1 MEHRGSWLRRFLGFV
16 APYKRTLTICLACA
30 LLVSVTSTAL
40 PLAIRST
47 FDRAVAGD
55 DALWPWLTLLLGL
68 GALRGFGHFYRRSRI
83 FQLVWGI
90 EFDLRNAIYERL
102 QRLDFARH
110 DQLDAGQL
118 VSRSNADVQ
127 ALTQVVTL
135 TPMTLGNLLMFL
147 TSVVVMLTLSPLMAS
162 VLAVTLPL
170 VAVTSWRM
178 GKRMYPSSW
187 DMLQWQ
193 AEVAGVVEES
203 VTGVRVVK
211 GFGQERRQLG
221 RLIDASVKLFG
232 SRMRNARIQA
242 RYAPTLNVIP
252 VLGQLVV
259 LAGGGYLVIEGRVTL
274 GTFLAFQ
281 TYLTM
286 MIWPARD
293 LAWVITS
300 VQQARA
306 AAERVFEI
314 LDAEPVIRQAMDA
327 VEPAIPAGTEPRGRV
342 ELDDVTFGYRK
353 DRPVLRGASL
363 VVEAGERIALV
374 GGSGSGK
381 TSLALLLP
389 RFYDVDGG
397 AVRVDGQDVRTL
409 HLEAHRRRFGIV
421 FEESFLFSES
431 VRANIAY
438 GHADATDEQVEAAAR
453 AAAAHDFILEL
464 ADGYDT
470 VVGERGHSL
479 SGGQRQRI
487 ALARALLTDPDILIL
502 DDATSSIDVQVEQ
515 EIHETLRRIA
525 EGRTTILVAHRR
537 STLELA
543 TRIVVLDEG
552 RVLDTGTH
560 EELLARCPAYRRLLR
575 GDEVLGDEAAALPEL
590 PTPEAW
596 PPVAELPALAGRSF
610 LEEDELDEE
619 LLEGLADLGPIV
631 DEPRVDV
638 EAEAAATG
646 PFRLRSFLR
655 PYRGP
660 LLAGVALVL
669 GDVLLSLAGPAVV
682 RRAVDR
688 GIVRGDTDELLV
700 ASMVFF
706 ATAIGSFLAQRTLMV
721 FTSRTAQRILLALR
735 IRIFAQLQRLGI
747 DFYEREMAGR
757 IMTRATSDI
766 DTVQTLFQQGMLGAL
781 AGVAMFAGSAF
792 VLLAMNPLLAS
803 ATLTIVVPLVL
814 LTRWFQRRSD
824 VEFTEAREQLAAV
837 NASFQESLS
846 GVRVAQ
852 AFVREEQNLVEFRR
866 ATTELRSARNR
877 AEWVSA
883 VYVPAVDFLSTIA
896 TVIVL
901 AFGASLIT
909 RDRLTAGGLV
919 AFVLYLSQVF
929 GPVQQLS
936 QTFSTYQQANAALR
950 KMRELFDTPVATPDA
965 PDGRDAGRISG
976 STELDRVRF
985 AYTEDGADALDGVS
999 LDIPAGQT
1007 IALVGETGA
1016 GKSTVMKLVARFYD
1030 PTDGDV
1036 RADGSSLRALE
1047 TTSYRRNLGYVPQ
1060 EAHLFA
1066 GTIRDNIAFA
1076 RPEAT
1081 EAEVEAAA
1089 RAVGAHD
1096 FIADLPLGYRDP
1108 VRDGGR
1114 SMSAGQ
1120 RQLVALARALLV
1132 DPVVLLLDE
1141 ATANL
1146 DLATEARVAQAMGLV
1161 SNGRTTILIAHRL
1174 QTAARADRIV
1184 VIDDGHIVEDG
1195 THGDLLAR
1203 EGRYAALWAAW
1214 EAGEEEPLAG
1224 AGVSG

>member
-1 MEHRGSWLRRFLGFV
+1 MGEGWWLRRFAGFV
-16 APYKRTLTICLACA
+16 APYRRILYVCLFCA
-30 LLVSVTSTAL
+30 LVVSATSTAL

-47 FDRAVAGD
+47 FDRAVAGKD
-55 DALWPWLTLLLGL
+55 DALWPWLLLLLGL
-68 GALRGFGHFYRRSRI
+68 GVARGFGHFFRRSRA
-83 FQLVWGI
+83 FQMVWGI

-127 ALTQVVTL
+127 ALTNVVVL
-135 TPMTLGNLLMFL
+135 TPMTLGNLLMFV
-147 TSVVVMLTLSPLMAS
+147 TSVCVMLVLSPLMAS
-162 VLAVTLPL
+162 VLAITLPL
-170 VAVTSWRM
+170 IAITSWRM
-178 GKRMYPSSW
+178 GKRMFPSSW

-293 LAWVITS
+293 LAWVITT

-314 LDAEPVIRQAMDA
+314 LDATPIIEQAHDA
-327 VEPAIPAGTEPRGRV
+327 IDSPRTGGRIDLV
-342 ELDDVTFGYRK
+342 DVTFGYRA
-353 DRPVLRGASL
+353 DQPVLRDATL
-363 VVEAGERIALV
+363 TIEAGERVALV

-389 RFYDVDGG
+389 RFYDVDRG
-397 AVRVDGQDVRTL
+397 AVLVDGHDVRTL
-409 HLEAHRRRFGIV
+409 ELDAHRRRFGMV

-431 VRANIAY
+431 IRANIAY
-438 GHADATDEQVEAAAR
+438 GHPEATDEQVIAAAM

-464 ADGYDT
+464 SDGYDT
-470 VVGERGHSL
+470 VVGERGLSL

-502 DDATSSIDVQVEQ
+502 DDATSSIDVKVEQ
-515 EIHETLRRIA
+515 EIHETLRQIA

-552 RVLDTGTH
+552 RVVDTGTH
-560 EELLARCPAYRRLLR
+560 DELIDRSPTYRRLLR
-575 GDEVLGDEAAALPEL
+575 GDDDLSDEAARPLM

-596 PPVAELPALAGRSF
+596 PPVAELPELAGRSF
-610 LEEDELDEE
+610 LEDGELDPE
-619 LLEGLADLGPIV
+619 LLEGLASLPPIV
-631 DEPRVDV
+631 DVPRVDV
-638 EAEAAATG
+638 EAEASESGA
-646 PFRLRSFLR
+646 FRMLQFLS
-655 PYRGP
+655 PYKWP
-660 LLAGVALVL
+660 LIGGVALVF

-682 RRAVDR
+682 RRAVDH
-688 GIVRGDTDELLV
+688 GIVAGNTDELLI
-700 ASMVFF
+700 ASGIFF
-706 ATAIGSFLAQRTLMV
+706 AAAMGSFLAQRNLMV

-735 IRIFAQLQRLGI
+735 VRIFAQLQRLGI

-781 AGVAMFAGSAF
+781 AGVVMFAGSAF
-792 VLLAMNPLLAS
+792 VLMAMNARLAL
-803 ATLTIVVPLVL
+803 ATLTIVFPLVV

-824 VEFTEAREQLAAV
+824 VAFMEARDQLAAV

-852 AFVREEQNLVEFRR
+852 AFVREEQNMFEFRR
-866 ATTELRSARNR
+866 ATTELRAARNR

-883 VYVPAVDFLSTIA
+883 VYVPSIDFLSTVA

-901 AFGASLIT
+901 TYGSYLISNGQ
-909 RDRLTAGGLV
+909 LTAGGLV

-950 KMRELFDTPVATPDA
+950 KIRELFDTRIATPALPDA
-965 PDGRDAGRISG
+965 KDPGRISG
-976 STELDRVRF
+976 ATDLDRVRF
-985 AYTEDGADALDGVS
+985 AYVEDAADALDDVT
-999 LDIPAGQT
+999 LAIPAGQT
-1007 IALVGETGA
+1007 VALVGETGA

-1030 PTDGDV
+1030 PTAGVV
-1036 RADGSSLRALE
+1036 RADGTPLPELD
-1047 TTSYRRNLGYVPQ
+1047 TTSYRQNIGYVPQ

-1076 RPEAT
+1076 RPDAT
-1081 EAEVEAAA
+1081 DAEIEAAA

-1096 FIADLPLGYRDP
+1096 FISRLRLGYHDP

-1146 DLATEARVAQAMGLV
+1146 DLATEARVARAMGLI
-1161 SNGRTTILIAHRL
+1161 SSGRTTILIAHRL

-1184 VIDDGHIVEDG
+1184 VIDEGNVVEDG
-1195 THGDLLAR
+1195 THDDLLASR
-1203 EGRYAALWAAW
+1203 GRYAALWEAW
-1214 EAGEEEPLAG
+1214 ESGEADDVAARVPA
-1224 AGVSG
+1224 S

>member
-1 MEHRGSWLRRFLGFV
+1 MGEDWWLRRFAGYVKPHRRILAV
-16 APYKRTLTICLACA
+16 CLFFA
-30 LLVSVTSTAL
+30 LVVSATSTAL

-47 FDRAVAGD
+47 FDRAVTGTND
-55 DALWPWLTLLLGL
+55 ELWPWLALLAGL
-68 GALRGFGHFYRRSRI
+68 GALRGFGHFFRRSRA
-83 FQLVWGI
+83 FQMVWGI

-127 ALTQVVTL
+127 ALTQVVVL
-135 TPMTLGNLLMFL
+135 TPMTLGNLLMFV
-147 TSVVVMLTLSPLMAS
+147 TSIIVMLVISPLMAS
-162 VLAVTLPL
+162 VLAITLPL
-170 VAVTSWRM
+170 IAVVSWRM
-178 GKRMYPSSW
+178 GKRMFPSSW

-221 RLIDASVKLFG
+221 RLIDASTKLFG

-259 LAGGGYLVIEGRVTL
+259 LAGGGYLVIDGQVTL

-281 TYLTM
+281 TYLAL

-293 LAWVITS
+293 LAWVITT

-314 LDAEPVIRQAMDA
+314 LDATPVIDEPVG
-327 VEPAIPAGTEPRGRV
+327 AGRASGGGGRV
-342 ELDDVTFGYRK
+342 ELVDVTFGYRQ
-353 DRPVLRGASL
+353 DQPVLRNLSL
-363 VVEAGERIALV
+363 TIEAGERVALV

-389 RFYDVDGG
+389 RFYDVDLGS
-397 AVRVDGQDVRTL
+397 VLVDGDDVRNL
-409 HLEAHRRRFGIV
+409 ALDVHRRRFGMV
-421 FEESFLFSES
+421 FEESFLFSETI
-431 VRANIAY
+431 RANIAY
-438 GHADATDEQVEAAAR
+438 GHPEATEEQVLAAAR

-464 ADGYDT
+464 SDGYDT

-487 ALARALLTDPDILIL
+487 ALARALLADPDILIL
-502 DDATSSIDVQVEQ
+502 DDATSSIDVRVEQ
-515 EIHETLRRIA
+515 EIHETLRQIA

-543 TRIVVLDEG
+543 TRIIVLDDG
-552 RVLDTGTH
+552 RVVDTGSH
-560 EELLARCPAYRRLLR
+560 EQLLERCPTYRRLLQ
-575 GDEVLGDEAAALPEL
+575 GDDDTLTEVQPESVTPSAWPTVEAPPEL
-590 PTPEAW
+590 S
-596 PPVAELPALAGRSF
+596 GRTF
-610 LEEDELDEE
+610 LEDGELD
-619 LLEGLADLGPIV
+619 ADLIGGLEKLEPII
-631 DEPRVDV
+631 DEPNIDTQA
-638 EAEAAATG
+638 EAEAAG
-646 PFRLRSFLR
+646 PFRMRAFLA
-655 PYRGP
+655 PYKWP
-660 LLAGVALVL
+660 LLGGAALVF

-688 GIVRGDTDELLV
+688 GIVAGDTDELYV
-700 ASMVFF
+700 AAVIFF
-706 ATAIGSFLAQRTLMV
+706 AAAIGSFLAQRNLMV

-735 IRIFAQLQRLGI
+735 IRIFAQLQRLGV

-781 AGVAMFAGSAF
+781 AGLVMFVGSAV
-792 VLLAMNPLLAS
+792 VLLVMNTRLAL

-824 VEFTEAREQLAAV
+824 VAFMEARDQLAAV
-837 NASFQESLS
+837 NATFQESLS

-852 AFVREEQNLVEFRR
+852 AFVREEQNMAQFRR
-866 ATTELRSARNR
+866 ATTELRAARNR

-883 VYVPAVDFLSTIA
+883 IYVPAIDFLSTVA
-896 TVIVL
+896 TIIVL
-901 AFGASLIT
+901 AYGSYLVSD
-909 RDRLTAGGLV
+909 DRLTAGALV
-919 AFVLYLSQVF
+919 AFVLYLNQVF

-936 QTFSTYQQANAALR
+936 QTFSTYQQANAALT
-950 KMRELFDTPVATPDA
+950 KIRELFETTIATPTREGATD
-965 PDGRDAGRISG
+965 PGRITG
-976 STELDRVRF
+976 RTELDHVRF
-985 AYTEDGADALDGVS
+985 AYVEGSDDALDDVS

-1030 PTDGDV
+1030 PNDGIV
-1036 RADGSSLRALE
+1036 SADGTPLVDLDPTA
-1047 TTSYRRNLGYVPQ
+1047 YRQNLGYVPQ

-1076 RPEAT
+1076 RPQAT
-1081 EAEVEAAA
+1081 DAEVEGAA

-1096 FIADLPLGYRDP
+1096 FVSRLPLGYLHP

-1120 RQLVALARALLV
+1120 RQLIALARALLV

-1184 VIDDGHIVEDG
+1184 VVDDGNIIEDG
-1195 THGDLLAR
+1195 PPAELLAAG
-1203 EGRYAALWAAW
+1203 GRYRALWDAW
-1214 EAGEEEPLAG
+1214 ETEAPEAPL
-1224 AGVSG
+1224 VTS

>member
-1 MEHRGSWLRRFLGFV
+1 MGEGWWLRRFAGYV
-16 APYKRTLTICLACA
+16 APHRRILFLCMGAA
-30 LLVSVTSTAL
+30 LVVSGTSSAL
-40 PLAIRST
+40 PLAIRSS
-47 FDRAVAGD
+47 FDRAIAGD
-55 DALWPWLTLLLGL
+55 EDALWPWLLVLIGL
-68 GALRGFGHFYRRSRI
+68 GALRGFGHFFRRSRA
-83 FQLVWGI
+83 FQMVWGI

-127 ALTQVVTL
+127 ALTNVVVL
-135 TPMTLGNLLMFL
+135 TPMTIGNLLMFV
-147 TSVVVMLTLSPLMAS
+147 TSLVIMLVLSPLMAS
-162 VLAVTLPL
+162 VLAITLPL
-170 VAVTSWRM
+170 IAFVSWRM
-178 GKRMYPSSW
+178 GKRMFPSSW

-242 RYAPTLNVIP
+242 RYAPSLNVIP

-259 LAGGGYLVIEGRVTL
+259 LAGGGYLVIKGRVTL

-281 TYLTM
+281 TYLSL

-293 LAWVITS
+293 LAWVITT

-314 LDAEPVIRQAMDA
+314 LDATPIIEQAPDA
-327 VEPAIPAGTEPRGRV
+327 IDPSRGGGRI
-342 ELDDVTFGYRK
+342 ELIDVTFGYHA
-353 DRPVLRGASL
+353 DQPVVHNATMTI
-363 VVEAGERIALV
+363 EAGERVALV

-381 TSLALLLP
+381 TSLALLMP
-389 RFYDVDGG
+389 RFYDVDSGV
-397 AVRVDGQDVRTL
+397 VRVDGHDVRTL
-409 HLEAHRRRFGIV
+409 TLDGHRRRFGMV

-431 VRANIAY
+431 VRSNIAY
-438 GHADATDEQVEAAAR
+438 GHPEATDEQVEAAAR
-453 AAAAHDFILEL
+453 AAAAHDFIMEL

-487 ALARALLTDPDILIL
+487 ALARALVTDPDILIL
-502 DDATSSIDVQVEQ
+502 DDATSSIDVKVEQ
-515 EIHETLRRIA
+515 EIHKTLLEIA
-525 EGRTTILVAHRR
+525 RGRTTILVAHRR

-543 TRIVVLDEG
+543 TRIVVLDDG
-552 RVLDTGTH
+552 RIIDTGTH
-560 EELLARCPAYRRLLR
+560 DELMARCATYRRLLE
-575 GDEVLGDEAAALPEL
+575 GDDDMLGGEVRADV
-590 PTPEAW
+590 PTPAAW
-596 PPVAELPALAGRSF
+596 PIVEEMPELAGRSF
-610 LEEDELDEE
+610 LEDSELDEE
-619 LLEGLADLGPIV
+619 LLEGLASLEPII

-638 EAEAAATG
+638 WAEAEVSG
-646 PFRLRSFLR
+646 PFRMREFLR
-655 PYRGP
+655 PYKWP
-660 LLAGVALVL
+660 LIGGMALVG
-669 GDVLLSLAGPAVV
+669 GDVVLSLAGPAVV
-682 RRAVDR
+682 RRAVDH
-688 GIVRGDTDELLV
+688 GIVAGNTDELMV
-700 ASMVFF
+700 ASAIFF
-706 ATAIGSFLAQRTLMV
+706 AAALGSFIAQRTLMV

-735 IRIFAQLQRLGI
+735 VRIFAQLQRLGI

-781 AGVAMFAGSAF
+781 AGVVMFAGSAF
-792 VLLAMNPLLAS
+792 VLIAMNARLAA
-803 ATLTIVVPLVL
+803 ATLVIVFPLVA

-824 VEFTEAREQLAAV
+824 VAFMEARDQLAAV

-852 AFVREEQNLVEFRR
+852 AFVREEQNMAEFRR
-866 ATTELRSARNR
+866 ATTELRAARNR

-883 VYVPAVDFLSTIA
+883 VYVPAIDFLSTAA

-901 AFGASLIT
+901 AYGSFLVAEG
-909 RDRLTAGGLV
+909 RLTPGGLV

-936 QTFSTYQQANAALR
+936 QTFSTYQQANAALT
-950 KMRELFDTPVATPDA
+950 KIRELFDTTIATPTFAGALD
-965 PDGRDAGRISG
+965 PGRISG
-976 STELDRVRF
+976 ATDLDGVRF
-985 AYTEDGADALDGVS
+985 SYLEDGVDALDDVT
-999 LDIPAGQT
+999 LAIPSGQT
-1007 IALVGETGA
+1007 VALVGETGA

-1030 PTDGDV
+1030 PNAGDV
-1036 RADGSSLRALE
+1036 RSDGTSLRELDPTA
-1047 TTSYRRNLGYVPQ
+1047 YRQNLGYVPQ

-1076 RPEAT
+1076 RPDAT
-1081 EAEVEAAA
+1081 DAEIETAA
-1089 RAVGAHD
+1089 RAVGAHE
-1096 FIADLPLGYRDP
+1096 FIARLPLGYRHL

-1146 DLATEARVAQAMGLV
+1146 DLATEARVARAMGLI
-1161 SNGRTTILIAHRL
+1161 SSGRTTILIAHRL

-1184 VIDDGHIVEDG
+1184 VIDDGNIVEDG
-1195 THGDLLAR
+1195 PHDDLLAAG
-1203 EGRYAALWAAW
+1203 GRYSALWEAW
-1214 EAGEEEPLAG
+1214 EAEPDIRDVATTH
-1224 AGVSG
+1224 

>member
-1 MEHRGSWLRRFLGFV
+1 MGEGWWLRRFAGFV
-16 APYKRTLTICLACA
+16 RPYRRTLVVCLVCA
-30 LLVSVTSTAL
+30 LLVSATSTAL

-47 FDRAVAGD
+47 FDRSVTGAD
-55 DALWPWLTLLLGL
+55 DALWPWLLLLVGL
-68 GALRGFGHFYRRSRI
+68 GVLRGVGHFLRRSRA

-127 ALTQVVTL
+127 ALTQVVVL
-135 TPMTLGNLLMFL
+135 TPMTIGNLVMFL
-147 TSVVVMLTLSPLMAS
+147 TSVIVMLTLSPLMAS
-162 VLAVTLPL
+162 VLAITLPL
-170 VAVTSWRM
+170 IAVTSWRM
-178 GKRMYPSSW
+178 GKRMFPSSW

-211 GFGQERRQLG
+211 GFGQERRQLD

-259 LAGGGYLVIEGRVTL
+259 LAGGGYLVIEGQVTL

-293 LAWVITS
+293 LAWVITT

-314 LDAEPVIRQAMDA
+314 LDATPVIEEPVDA
-327 VEPAIPAGTEPRGRV
+327 VTPDASGDSGGRL
-342 ELDDVTFGYRK
+342 ELSGVTFGYRS
-353 DRPVLRGASL
+353 DHPVLVDATL
-363 VVEAGERIALV
+363 TIEAGERVALV

-389 RFYDVDGG
+389 RFYDVDAG
-397 AVRVDGQDVRTL
+397 AVLVDGLDVRTL
-409 HLEAHRRRFGIV
+409 DLEAHRRRFGIV

-431 VRANIAY
+431 IRSNIAY
-438 GHADATDEQVEAAAR
+438 GHPEATDEQVVAAAR
-453 AAAAHDFILEL
+453 AAAAHEFILEL
-464 ADGYDT
+464 SDGYDT
-470 VVGERGHSL
+470 VVGERGLSL

-515 EIHETLRRIA
+515 EIHETLREIA

-537 STLELA
+537 STLDLA
-543 TRIVVLDEG
+543 SRIIVLDEG
-552 RVLDTGTH
+552 RVVDSGTH
-560 EELLARCPAYRRLLR
+560 DELLERSTTYRRLLR
-575 GDEVLGDEAAALPEL
+575 GTDDLVGEAAEPEL
-590 PTPEAW
+590 PTPAAW
-596 PPVAELPALAGRSF
+596 PEVDELSVLAGRSF
-610 LEEDELDEE
+610 LEDGELDPE
-619 LLEGLADLGPIV
+619 LLDGLARLEPII

-638 EAEAAATG
+638 AAEASASG
-646 PFRLRSFLR
+646 PFRLRTFLR

-660 LLAGVALVL
+660 LLAGVALVF

-682 RRAVDR
+682 RRAVDH
-688 GIVRGDTDELLV
+688 GIVEGNTDELLR
-700 ASMVFF
+700 ASVIFF
-706 ATAIGSFLAQRTLMV
+706 ATAVGSFLAQRTLMV

-735 IRIFAQLQRLGI
+735 IRIFAQLQRLGV

-781 AGVAMFAGSAF
+781 AGVVMFAGSAF
-792 VLLAMNPLLAS
+792 VLLAMNARLAL

-824 VEFTEAREQLAAV
+824 VAFMEARDQLAAV

-852 AFVREEQNLVEFRR
+852 AFVREERNMIEFRR
-866 ATTELRSARNR
+866 ATAELRAARNR

-901 AFGASLIT
+901 AYGSYLIA
-909 RDRLTAGGLV
+909 RGRITAGGLV
-919 AFVLYLSQVF
+919 AFVLYLNQVF

-950 KMRELFDTPVATPDA
+950 KMRELFETPIATPELEGA
-965 PDGRDAGRISG
+965 RAAGRISG
-976 STELDRVRF
+976 STELERVRF
-985 AYTEDGADALDGVS
+985 SYAEDAADALDDVS
-999 LDIPAGQT
+999 LTIPAGQT
-1007 IALVGETGA
+1007 VALVGETGA

-1030 PTDGDV
+1030 PSAGEVRSDGTP
-1036 RADGSSLRALE
+1036 LRELD
-1047 TTSYRRNLGYVPQ
+1047 TTSYRENLGYVPQ

-1076 RPEAT
+1076 RPEASD
-1081 EAEVEAAA
+1081 AAVERAA
-1089 RAVGAHD
+1089 RAVGAHE
-1096 FIADLPLGYRDP
+1096 FISRLALGYHDP

-1146 DLATEARVAQAMGLV
+1146 DLATEARVARAMGLI
-1161 SNGRTTILIAHRL
+1161 SSGRTTILIAHRL

-1184 VIDDGHIVEDG
+1184 VIDDGSIVEDG
-1195 THGDLLAR
+1195 SHTDLLER
-1203 EGRYAALWAAW
+1203 GGRYAALWQAW
-1214 EAGEEEPLAG
+1214 EAGESDAPVT
-1224 AGVSG
+1224 AGV

>member
-1 MEHRGSWLRRFLGFV
+1 MGEGWWLRRFAGFV
-16 APYKRTLTICLACA
+16 RPYRRTLAVCLACA
-30 LLVSVTSTAL
+30 LVVSGTSTAL

-47 FDRAVAGD
+47 FDRSVAGTD
-55 DALWPWLTLLLGL
+55 DALWPWLMLLGGL
-68 GALRGFGHFYRRSRI
+68 GAVRGFGHFFRRSRA

-127 ALTQVVTL
+127 ALTQVVVL
-135 TPMTLGNLLMFL
+135 TPMTIGNLLMFL

-170 VAVTSWRM
+170 IALTSWRM
-178 GKRMYPSSW
+178 GKRMFPSSW

-211 GFGQERRQLG
+211 GFGQERRQLT
-221 RLIDASVKLFG
+221 RLIDACVKLFG

-259 LAGGGYLVIEGRVTL
+259 LAGGGYLVIEGQVTL

-293 LAWVITS
+293 LAWVITT

-314 LDAEPVIRQAMDA
+314 LDATAVIE
-327 VEPAIPAGTEPRGRV
+327 EPADGAEPRRGGGRI
-342 ELDDVTFGYRK
+342 ELDDVTFGYRA
-353 DRPVLRGASL
+353 DQPVLRGAEL
-363 VVEAGERIALV
+363 TIEAGERVALV

-389 RFYDVDGG
+389 RFYDVDDG

-409 HLEAHRRRFGIV
+409 DLEAHRRRFGIV

-431 VRANIAY
+431 VRSNIAY
-438 GHADATDEQVEAAAR
+438 GHPEATDEQVIAAAK
-453 AAAAHDFILEL
+453 AAAAHQFILEL
-464 ADGYDT
+464 SDGYET
-470 VVGERGHSL
+470 VVGERGLSL

-515 EIHETLRRIA
+515 EIHETLREIA

-537 STLELA
+537 STLDLA
-543 TRIVVLDEG
+543 SRIVVLDEG
-552 RVLDTGTH
+552 RVVDSGTH
-560 EELLARCPAYRRLLR
+560 DELLARSSTYRRLLR
-575 GDEVLGDEAAALPEL
+575 GDDELGDEAAVPALP
-590 PTPEAW
+590 TAEAW
-596 PPVAELPALAGRSF
+596 PPVEELAVLAGRSF
-610 LEEDELDEE
+610 LEDGELDPE
-619 LLEGLADLGPIV
+619 LLDGLAALEPIV

-646 PFRLRSFLR
+646 PFRMGEFLR
-655 PYRGP
+655 PYRTP
-660 LLAGVALVL
+660 LLIGVGLVF

-682 RRAVDR
+682 RRAVDH
-688 GIVRGDTDELLV
+688 GIVEGNTDELFR
-700 ASMVFF
+700 ASMIFF
-706 ATAIGSFLAQRTLMV
+706 AAAAGSFLAQRTLMV

-735 IRIFAQLQRLGI
+735 VRIFAQLQRLGI

-781 AGVAMFAGSAF
+781 AGVVMFAGSAF
-792 VLLAMNPLLAS
+792 VLLAMNARLAL
-803 ATLTIVVPLVL
+803 ATLTIVVPLYL

-824 VEFTEAREQLAAV
+824 VAFMEARDQLAAV

-852 AFVREEQNLVEFRR
+852 AFVREERNMLEFRR
-866 ATTELRSARNR
+866 ATAELRAARNR

-883 VYVPAVDFLSTIA
+883 VYVPAVDFLSTVA

-901 AFGASLIT
+901 AYGAYLMSRGQI
-909 RDRLTAGGLV
+909 TAGGLV

-936 QTFSTYQQANAALR
+936 QTFSTYQQANAALT
-950 KMRELFDTPVATPDA
+950 KMRELFDTRIATPSHPGA
-965 PDGRDAGRISG
+965 RDPGRITG
-976 STELDRVRF
+976 RTELERVRF
-985 AYTEDGADALDGVS
+985 AYVDDGADALDDLS
-999 LDIPAGQT
+999 LLIPAGQT
-1007 IALVGETGA
+1007 VALVGETGA

-1030 PTDGDV
+1030 PTEGVV
-1036 RADGSSLRALE
+1036 RADGAPLTELD
-1047 TTSYRRNLGYVPQ
+1047 TTSYRQHLGYVPQ

-1076 RPEAT
+1076 RPDAT
-1081 EAEVEAAA
+1081 DAAVEAAA

-1096 FIADLPLGYRDP
+1096 FISRLPAGYRDP

-1146 DLATEARVAQAMGLV
+1146 DLATEARVARAMGLI
-1161 SNGRTTILIAHRL
+1161 SSGRTTILIAHRL
-1174 QTAARADRIV
+1174 QTAARADRII
-1184 VIDDGHIVEDG
+1184 VIDEGRVVEDG
-1195 THGDLLAR
+1195 GHDELLAR
-1203 EGRYAALWAAW
+1203 DGRYAALWRAW
-1214 EAGEEEPLAG
+1214 ELGDSTPEALPDRVPAGW
-1224 AGVSG
+1224 